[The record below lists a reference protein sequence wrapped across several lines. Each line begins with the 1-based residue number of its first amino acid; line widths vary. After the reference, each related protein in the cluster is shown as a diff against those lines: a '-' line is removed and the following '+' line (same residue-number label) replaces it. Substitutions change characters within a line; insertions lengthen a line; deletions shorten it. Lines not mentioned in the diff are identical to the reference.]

1 MAKRVGRVH
10 YASRSDTLDRTFL
23 VNAKTLIKWNNLKRF
38 QFDGKTTFL
47 HRGATETPVVN

>member
-10 YASRSDTLDRTFL
+10 YASRSSTLDRTFL